1 MKKITQILKQTAAAA
16 LCAAGL
22 LSLTGCEK
30 DYSKMLNEA
39 PAEYIHMALWN
50 TAAAMSPVSDSG
62 ELLKKA
68 MEDGTVTV
76 SFESDGIAFK
86 SEAAVSQKEG
96 ACSQL
101 MTMTGSSG
109 ASAQIYAYAG
119 KNGAKIGTVGQ
130 SGSHIYDITYEGI
143 AEKLAASIFAPKSDS
158 MYAMSQSDY
167 DEIIAYINQMA
178 KAVQSAADAE
188 NTEDKYAKVFKD
200 YFDTHKPAVKK
211 KADADIDGE
220 TVSSNII
227 SYNIPTADVK
237 ALADSVFTLY
247 LEDIKANGQL
257 PEYYDEEETK
267 GYFKEFMDMLDECGI
282 KAKYYVN
289 AKTHV
294 LMKSDFTF
302 NASVDGETIKVY
314 VNSFFG
320 ADPANAPS
328 QTFDA
333 GLSIGGEGESFN
345 MTKTLTDEGW
355 ILTASTDFMG
365 EKTDLF
371 RVTFIRDGNNYTLV
385 FSSPGDAVVGGDF
398 YAKIEGTADIGKTS
412 FNLTVDKIT
421 YTNIYT
427 DTAPTEI
434 EPKAVVS
441 IKTGGEVTV
450 LNAEKELL
458 DLTEEEM
465 DAFAESVEKDF
476 GAIIDEANGS
486 GAIGGYVRSSKIS
499 QANANA
505 KNVHTCCTAAV
516 VQAYVDGKEY
526 SGVIEGS
533 GTNFTV
539 GGKKLDVSNYLGSD
553 FSGYVYGYVNE
564 KTFAVEYTMWSKDPI
579 PKEYRHQLT
588 KEEQEQL
595 ADKKVFIGCFPAPQ

>member
-1 MKKITQILKQTAAAA
+1 MKKFTRFLRRTAAAA

-39 PAEYIHMALWN
+39 PADYIHMALWN

-68 MEDGTVTV
+68 MENGTVTAG
-76 SFESDGIAFK
+76 FESDGITFK
-86 SEAAVSQKEG
+86 SEAVISQQEG

-143 AEKLAASIFAPKSDS
+143 AEKLAASIFAPQSDS
-158 MYAMSQSDY
+158 MYAMSRSDY
-167 DEIIAYINQMA
+167 DELMMYIDQMA
-178 KAVQSAADAE
+178 KAVQGASDGESAD
-188 NTEDKYAKVFKD
+188 DKYAKIFKD
-200 YFDTHKPAVKK
+200 YFDTNKPNVQEKT
-211 KADADIDGE
+211 DADIDGE
-220 TVSSNII
+220 KVSANII
-227 SYNIPTADVK
+227 SYSIPTADVK

-247 LEDIKANGQL
+247 LEDIKASGQL

-282 KAKYYVN
+282 KAEYYIN
-289 AKTHV
+289 AETHV
-294 LMKSDFTF
+294 LMKSDFAL

-314 VNSFFG
+314 VKSLFG

-333 GLSIGGEGESFN
+333 GFDIGGETVSFN
-345 MTKTLTDEGW
+345 MVKLRTNDGW
-355 ILTASTDFMG
+355 ILTASADFMG

-371 RVTFIRDGNNYTLV
+371 RVSLIRDGNNYTLV
-385 FSSPGDAVVGGDF
+385 FSSPGDVVIGEAF
-398 YAKIEGTADIGKTS
+398 YVKIEGTVDIGKTA
-412 FNLTVDKIT
+412 FNMTVDKVT
-421 YTNIYT
+421 FAENGETVT
-427 DTAPTEI
+427 I

-450 LNAEKELL
+450 LDAEKELL

-465 DAFAESVEKDF
+465 DALAESVEKDF

-505 KNVHTCCTAAV
+505 KNVHTCCTATV
-516 VQAYVDGKEY
+516 VQEYVDGNEY

-539 GGKKLDVSNYLGSD
+539 GGKKLDVSNYLWSD

-564 KTFAVEYTMWSKDPI
+564 KTLSVEYTLWSKDPI

-595 ADKKVFIGCFPAPQ
+595 ADKKVFIGCFPTPQ

>member
-1 MKKITQILKQTAAAA
+1 MKNISRIFKRTAAAV

-62 ELLKKA
+62 ELLQKA
-68 MEDGTVTV
+68 MENGTVTAG
-76 SFESDGIAFK
+76 FESDGITFK
-86 SEAAVSQKEG
+86 SEAVISQQEG

-143 AEKLAASIFAPKSDS
+143 ADKLAASIFAPQSDS

-178 KAVQSAADAE
+178 KAVQSAADGESA
-188 NTEDKYAKVFKD
+188 EDKYAKIFKD
-200 YFDTHKPAVKK
+200 YFDTHKPAVKE

-237 ALADSVFTLY
+237 ALADSVFNLA
-247 LEDIKANGQL
+247 LEDIKASGQL

-282 KAKYYVN
+282 KAEYYVN
-289 AKTHV
+289 AETHV
-294 LMKSDFTF
+294 LMKSDFAL

-314 VNSFFG
+314 VKSLFG
-320 ADPANAPS
+320 ADPANAPA

-333 GLSIGGEGESFN
+333 GFDLAGETVSFN
-345 MTKTLTDEGW
+345 MVKLRTNDGW
-355 ILTASTDFMG
+355 ILSASTDFMG
-365 EKTDLF
+365 EKTELF
-371 RVTFIRDGNNYTLV
+371 RVMFNRDGSNYTLV
-385 FSSPGDAVVGGDF
+385 FSSPGDVVIGGDF
-398 YAKIEGTADIGKTS
+398 YAKNEGTADIGKTS
-412 FNLTVDKIT
+412 FNLTVDKIIYKNA
-421 YTNIYT
+421 YTGI
-427 DTAPTEI
+427 DITEF

-450 LNAEKELL
+450 LDAEKELL

-476 GAIIDEANGS
+476 SAIIEEANGS

-533 GTNFTV
+533 GTNFTI
-539 GGKKLDVSNYLGSD
+539 GGKKFDMSNFLGSD

-595 ADKKVFIGCFPAPQ
+595 ADKKVFIGCFPTPQ

>member
-1 MKKITQILKQTAAAA
+1 MKNISRIFKRTAAAA

-30 DYSKMLNEA
+30 DYSKMLNDA
-39 PAEYIHMALWN
+39 PAEYVHMALWN

-68 MEDGTVTV
+68 MEDGTMTV

-96 ACSQL
+96 AFSQL

-109 ASAQIYAYAG
+109 ASAQVYAYAG

-143 AEKLAASIFAPKSDS
+143 AEKLAASIFAPQSDS

-167 DEIIAYINQMA
+167 DEFMMYIDQMA

-188 NTEDKYAKVFKD
+188 NTDDKYAKVFKD
-200 YFDTHKPAVKK
+200 YFDTHKPAVQKK
-211 KADADIDGE
+211 TDTDIDGE
-220 TVSSNII
+220 TVSANII

-237 ALADSVFTLY
+237 ALADSVFTLA

-282 KAKYYVN
+282 KAEYYIN

-294 LMKSDFTF
+294 LMKSDFTL
-302 NASVDGETIKVY
+302 NASVDGETIKAY

-320 ADPANAPS
+320 ADPADTS
-328 QTFDA
+328 CQTFDA
-333 GLSIGGEGESFN
+333 GVDLAGENVSFN
-345 MTKTLTDEGW
+345 MVKLRTDDGWTLH
-355 ILTASTDFMG
+355 ASTDFMG

-371 RVTFIRDGNNYTLV
+371 ILSFSLDGNNYTAALKY
-385 FSSPGDAVVGGDF
+385 PGDVVSGGI
-398 YAKIEGTADIGKTS
+398 YVKIEGTADIGKTS
-412 FNLTVDKIT
+412 LNMTVDKVT
-421 YTNIYT
+421 Y
-427 DTAPTEI
+427 DTYDIEPTEI
-434 EPKAVVS
+434 EPKATLS

-450 LNAEKELL
+450 LDAEKELL

-476 GAIIDEANGS
+476 GAIIEEANGN
-486 GAIGGYVRSSKIS
+486 GTIGSYVRNSKIS

-505 KNVHTCCTAAV
+505 KWVHTASTATI
-516 VQAYVDGKEY
+516 VQEYVDGNEY

-533 GTNFTV
+533 GTNFTI
-539 GGKKLDVSNYLGSD
+539 GGKKFDMSNYLSSD

-564 KTFAVEYTMWSKDPI
+564 KTFSVEYTLWSKDPI

-595 ADKKVFIGCFPAPQ
+595 ADKKIFIGCFPAPQ

>member
-1 MKKITQILKQTAAAA
+1 MKKFTRFLRRTAAAA

-68 MEDGTVTV
+68 MEDGTATV
-76 SFESDGIAFK
+76 SFESDGITFK
-86 SEAAVSQKEG
+86 SEAAASQKEC
-96 ACSQL
+96 AFSQL

-143 AEKLAASIFAPKSDS
+143 AEKLAASIFAPQSDS
-158 MYAMSQSDY
+158 MYAMSRSDY

-188 NTEDKYAKVFKD
+188 STEDKYAKVFKD
-200 YFDTHKPAVKK
+200 YFDTHKPAVQK

-220 TVSSNII
+220 TVSANII

-237 ALADSVFTLY
+237 ALADSVFTLA

-267 GYFKEFMDMLDECGI
+267 GYFKEYMDMIEECGI
-282 KAKYYVN
+282 KAEYYIN

-294 LMKSDFTF
+294 LMKSDFSL

-320 ADPANAPS
+320 ADPANAPY

-345 MTKTLTDEGW
+345 MVKLRDDNGWTLY
-355 ILTASTDFMG
+355 AYTDFMG
-365 EKTDLF
+365 EKTNLF
-371 RVTFIRDGNNYTLV
+371 AMTFKQEDKNYTLD
-385 FSSPGDAVVGGDF
+385 FKSPGDVVVGDSLVF
-398 YAKIEGTADIGKTS
+398 RIEGTVDTGKTS
-412 FNLTVDKIT
+412 IDMTVDKVT
-421 YTNIYT
+421 FAGNGETVT
-427 DTAPTEI
+427 I
-434 EPKAVVS
+434 EPKASVTV
-441 IKTGGEVTV
+441 KTGGEVTV
-450 LNAEKELL
+450 LDAEKELL

-465 DAFAESVEKDF
+465 DALAESVEKDF
-476 GAIIDEANGS
+476 GAVIDQADGS
-486 GAIGGYVRSSKIS
+486 GAIGGYVRKSMIA

-505 KNVHTCCTAAV
+505 KTVHTSCMV
-516 VQAYVDGKEY
+516 MIVQELVSNDKEL
-526 SGVIEGS
+526 SGVIEGT
-533 GTNFTV
+533 GTDFTI
-539 GGKKLDVSNYLGSD
+539 GGERYD
-553 FSGYVYGYVNE
+553 FSDLLGEDFTGYSYGYAN
-564 KTFAVEYTMWSKDPI
+564 KSDTVEWTLWSKDPI
-579 PKEYRHQLT
+579 PEAYKKRLT
-588 KEEQEQL
+588 KEEQDKL
-595 ADKKVFIGCFPAPQ
+595 AGEKIFIGCFPAPQ